1 MVIQKEVEGTC
12 FDSAFQTGSASLMTL
27 NQYIGKV
34 KSGEYARPI
43 AYLRGLIK
51 AGKKDEADAYK
62 KKLPLYVAGGVM
74 EGGRKL
80 EHMVRYS
87 ACMVIDID
95 DSPIP
100 VLELLRR
107 AAELSYVKAGHVSPS
122 GTGVKLFIMVDSD
135 LKNHNLAFE
144 IVKHRVEVDLP
155 GVKVDVSGKDPN
167 RGCFAGHD
175 PNAFYKEESEAIEIP
190 VADPEPQAASGHSS
204 GSVCSGTRLS
214 NYIDKYEQSN
224 TFVAGNRHSYLVKLS
239 SVLNNAGFSL
249 YDAVSECVRRYGSAD
264 FPAAEV
270 ETTVNDI
277 YRRYSASH
285 GSCAF
290 RPDGT
295 SSVPKSAKSA
305 KSATPFPKMAQKDA
319 EYGECDDIELD
330 NILLPCFDENI
341 YDHLPPLLTDILK
354 CAYSRTDRD
363 ILLISSLTLLSSVS
377 PGVKGSLGEH
387 DYTPAFYS
395 IITGGSGSGKGRIAA
410 LQRMLEPWQQY
421 IYDNSR
427 HQVEEYEELQEAY
440 DNYKMH
446 KRQKQTSKQP
456 LGPAPSKPKVV
467 KQRNLALTGNVTQA
481 RLVELL
487 EANYPYTSCMVDTE
501 METVLS
507 MFSQDFG
514 KYNDVL
520 NKSYHHEPV
529 GSSTKSS
536 GSFMV
541 KRPNLAL
548 LLSGTPAM
556 LPRLIPS
563 TENGLFSR
571 ILMYRIPGSGTY
583 RPLTS
588 ADDSPAASE
597 YFESWGQRVLD
608 IGVFLD
614 NSPTWVKFSDA
625 QRKRLDRFF
634 EREYYNVRSFG
645 NEDMESTVLRYRL
658 AIFRIGMQLTALR
671 KGESGCSERVWTI
684 SDDDFA
690 TAFHLGKVCLQHAY
704 VVATSLQSASSEVH
718 FRFPHHLRNLFV
730 SLLDSFKR
738 IDVVKEANVREI
750 SESTVDKF
758 LRKLQKNDLI
768 ISEGNGYYRKTERGK
783 QVVEI

>member
-144 IVKHRVEVDLP
+144 IVKHHVEVDLP

-658 AIFRIGMQLTALR
+658 AIFRIGMELTALR

>member
-107 AAELSYVKAGHVSPS
+107 AAELPYVKAGHVSPS

-144 IVKHRVEVDLP
+144 IVKHHVEVDLP
-155 GVKVDVSGKDPN
+155 GVKVDISGKDPN

-270 ETTVNDI
+270 ETTVNDV

>member
-135 LKNHNLAFE
+135 LKNHNLAFGV
-144 IVKHRVEVDLP
+144 VKHRVEVDLP

-290 RPDGT
+290 HPDGT

-305 KSATPFPKMAQKDA
+305 KSATPFPKM
-319 EYGECDDIELD
+319 
-330 NILLPCFDENI
+330 
-341 YDHLPPLLTDILK
+341 
-354 CAYSRTDRD
+354 
-363 ILLISSLTLLSSVS
+363 
-377 PGVKGSLGEH
+377 
-387 DYTPAFYS
+387 
-395 IITGGSGSGKGRIAA
+395 
-410 LQRMLEPWQQY
+410 
-421 IYDNSR
+421 
-427 HQVEEYEELQEAY
+427 
-440 DNYKMH
+440 
-446 KRQKQTSKQP
+446 
-456 LGPAPSKPKVV
+456 
-467 KQRNLALTGNVTQA
+467 
-481 RLVELL
+481 
-487 EANYPYTSCMVDTE
+487 
-501 METVLS
+501 
-507 MFSQDFG
+507 
-514 KYNDVL
+514 
-520 NKSYHHEPV
+520 V
-529 GSSTKSS
+529 GSK
-536 GSFMV
+536 
-541 KRPNLAL
+541 
-548 LLSGTPAM
+548 
-556 LPRLIPS
+556 
-563 TENGLFSR
+563 E
-571 ILMYRIPGSGTY
+571 
-583 RPLTS
+583 
-588 ADDSPAASE
+588 
-597 YFESWGQRVLD
+597 D
-608 IGVFLD
+608 I
-614 NSPTWVKFSDA
+614 
-625 QRKRLDRFF
+625 
-634 EREYYNVRSFG
+634 
-645 NEDMESTVLRYRL
+645 
-658 AIFRIGMQLTALR
+658 
-671 KGESGCSERVWTI
+671 
-684 SDDDFA
+684 
-690 TAFHLGKVCLQHAY
+690 
-704 VVATSLQSASSEVH
+704 
-718 FRFPHHLRNLFV
+718 
-730 SLLDSFKR
+730 
-738 IDVVKEANVREI
+738 
-750 SESTVDKF
+750 
-758 LRKLQKNDLI
+758 
-768 ISEGNGYYRKTERGK
+768 
-783 QVVEI
+783 

>member
-1 MVIQKEVEGTC
+1 MVIQKEVEGTY

-80 EHMVRYS
+80 EHMARYS
-87 ACMVIDID
+87 ACIVIDID

-107 AAELSYVKAGHVSPS
+107 AAEFPYVKAGHVSPS

-155 GVKVDVSGKDPN
+155 GVKVDISGKDPN

-319 EYGECDDIELD
+319 EYGEYDDIELD
-330 NILLPCFDENI
+330 NTLLPCFDENI

-658 AIFRIGMQLTALR
+658 AIFRIGMELTALR

>member
-1 MVIQKEVEGTC
+1 MVIQKEVEGTY

-107 AAELSYVKAGHVSPS
+107 AAELPYVKAGHVSPS

-135 LKNHNLAFE
+135 LKNHNLAFGV
-144 IVKHRVEVDLP
+144 VKHRVEVDLP
-155 GVKVDVSGKDPN
+155 GVKVDISGKDPN

-270 ETTVNDI
+270 ETTVNDV

>member
-1 MVIQKEVEGTC
+1 
-12 FDSAFQTGSASLMTL
+12 
-27 NQYIGKV
+27 
-34 KSGEYARPI
+34 
-43 AYLRGLIK
+43 
-51 AGKKDEADAYK
+51 
-62 KKLPLYVAGGVM
+62 
-74 EGGRKL
+74 
-80 EHMVRYS
+80 
-87 ACMVIDID
+87 
-95 DSPIP
+95 
-100 VLELLRR
+100 
-107 AAELSYVKAGHVSPS
+107 
-122 GTGVKLFIMVDSD
+122 
-135 LKNHNLAFE
+135 
-144 IVKHRVEVDLP
+144 
-155 GVKVDVSGKDPN
+155 
-167 RGCFAGHD
+167 
-175 PNAFYKEESEAIEIP
+175 
-190 VADPEPQAASGHSS
+190 
-204 GSVCSGTRLS
+204 
-214 NYIDKYEQSN
+214 
-224 TFVAGNRHSYLVKLS
+224 
-239 SVLNNAGFSL
+239 
-249 YDAVSECVRRYGSAD
+249 
-264 FPAAEV
+264 
-270 ETTVNDI
+270 
-277 YRRYSASH
+277 
-285 GSCAF
+285 
-290 RPDGT
+290 
-295 SSVPKSAKSA
+295 
-305 KSATPFPKMAQKDA
+305 MAQKDA

-330 NILLPCFDENI
+330 NTLLPCFDENI

-507 MFSQDFG
+507 MFSRDFG

>member
-1 MVIQKEVEGTC
+1 
-12 FDSAFQTGSASLMTL
+12 MTL

-107 AAELSYVKAGHVSPS
+107 AAELPYVKAGHVSPS

-144 IVKHRVEVDLP
+144 IVKHHVEVDLP
-155 GVKVDVSGKDPN
+155 GVKVDISGKDPN

-270 ETTVNDI
+270 ETTVNDV

>member
-135 LKNHNLAFE
+135 LKNHNLAFGV
-144 IVKHRVEVDLP
+144 VKHRVEVDLP

-658 AIFRIGMQLTALR
+658 AIFRIGMELTALR

>member
-330 NILLPCFDENI
+330 NTLLPCFDENI

-410 LQRMLEPWQQY
+410 LQRMLEP
-421 IYDNSR
+421 
-427 HQVEEYEELQEAY
+427 
-440 DNYKMH
+440 
-446 KRQKQTSKQP
+446 
-456 LGPAPSKPKVV
+456 
-467 KQRNLALTGNVTQA
+467 
-481 RLVELL
+481 
-487 EANYPYTSCMVDTE
+487 NYPYTSCMVDTE

-690 TAFHLGKVCLQHAY
+690 TAFHLGKVCLQHAS
-704 VVATSLQSASSEVH
+704 VVATSLQSAS
-718 FRFPHHLRNLFV
+718 
-730 SLLDSFKR
+730 
-738 IDVVKEANVREI
+738 
-750 SESTVDKF
+750 
-758 LRKLQKNDLI
+758 
-768 ISEGNGYYRKTERGK
+768 
-783 QVVEI
+783 

>member
-135 LKNHNLAFE
+135 LKNHNLAFGV
-144 IVKHRVEVDLP
+144 VKHRVEVDLP

-290 RPDGT
+290 HPDGT

-330 NILLPCFDENI
+330 NTLLPCFDENI

-410 LQRMLEPWQQY
+410 LQRVLEPWQQY

-456 LGPAPSKPKVV
+456 LGPAASKPKVV

>member
-1 MVIQKEVEGTC
+1 M
-12 FDSAFQTGSASLMTL
+12 
-27 NQYIGKV
+27 
-34 KSGEYARPI
+34 
-43 AYLRGLIK
+43 
-51 AGKKDEADAYK
+51 
-62 KKLPLYVAGGVM
+62 
-74 EGGRKL
+74 
-80 EHMVRYS
+80 
-87 ACMVIDID
+87 
-95 DSPIP
+95 
-100 VLELLRR
+100 
-107 AAELSYVKAGHVSPS
+107 
-122 GTGVKLFIMVDSD
+122 
-135 LKNHNLAFE
+135 
-144 IVKHRVEVDLP
+144 
-155 GVKVDVSGKDPN
+155 
-167 RGCFAGHD
+167 
-175 PNAFYKEESEAIEIP
+175 
-190 VADPEPQAASGHSS
+190 
-204 GSVCSGTRLS
+204 
-214 NYIDKYEQSN
+214 
-224 TFVAGNRHSYLVKLS
+224 KLS

-264 FPAAEV
+264 FSAAEV

-277 YRRYSASH
+277 YRRYSTSH

-290 RPDGT
+290 HPDGT

-305 KSATPFPKMAQKDA
+305 KSATPFPKMVQKEA

-330 NILLPCFDENI
+330 NTLLPCFDENI

>member
-144 IVKHRVEVDLP
+144 IVKHHVEVDLP
-155 GVKVDVSGKDPN
+155 GVKVDISGKDPN

-330 NILLPCFDENI
+330 NTLLPCFDENI

>member
-1 MVIQKEVEGTC
+1 MVIQKEVEGTY

-107 AAELSYVKAGHVSPS
+107 AAELPYVKAGHVSPS

-155 GVKVDVSGKDPN
+155 GVKVDISGKDPN

-330 NILLPCFDENI
+330 NTLLPCFDENI

-446 KRQKQTSKQP
+446 KRQKQTSKQL

>member
-135 LKNHNLAFE
+135 LKNHNLAFGV
-144 IVKHRVEVDLP
+144 VKHRVEVDLP

-290 RPDGT
+290 HPDGT

-330 NILLPCFDENI
+330 NTLLPCFDENI

-456 LGPAPSKPKVV
+456 LRPAPSKPKVV

>member
-107 AAELSYVKAGHVSPS
+107 AAELPYVKAGHVSPS
-122 GTGVKLFIMVDSD
+122 GTGVKLFIMVVSD
-135 LKNHNLAFE
+135 LKNHNLALGV
-144 IVKHRVEVDLP
+144 VKHRVEVDLP
-155 GVKVDVSGKDPN
+155 GVKVDVSGEDPN

-204 GSVCSGTRLS
+204 GSVCSGTRLL

-305 KSATPFPKMAQKDA
+305 KSATPFPKMAQKDV

-330 NILLPCFDENI
+330 NTLLPCFDENI
-341 YDHLPPLLTDILK
+341 YGHLPPLLTDILK

-556 LPRLIPS
+556 LPRLTPS

-658 AIFRIGMQLTALR
+658 AIFRIGMELTALR
-671 KGESGCSERVWTI
+671 KGESGCSVRVWTI

>member
-135 LKNHNLAFE
+135 LKNHNLAFGV
-144 IVKHRVEVDLP
+144 VKHRVEVDLP

-290 RPDGT
+290 HPDGT

-319 EYGECDDIELD
+319 EYGECDDIEPD
-330 NILLPCFDENI
+330 NTLLPCFDENI

>member
-1 MVIQKEVEGTC
+1 MVIQKEVEGTY

-80 EHMVRYS
+80 EHMARYS
-87 ACMVIDID
+87 ACIVIDID

-107 AAELSYVKAGHVSPS
+107 AAEFPYVKAGHVSPS

-190 VADPEPQAASGHSS
+190 VADPEPQAASGHSF

-305 KSATPFPKMAQKDA
+305 KSATPFPKMAQKEA

-658 AIFRIGMQLTALR
+658 AIFRIGMELTALR

>member
-135 LKNHNLAFE
+135 LKNHNLAFGV
-144 IVKHRVEVDLP
+144 VKHRVEVDLP

-571 ILMYRIPGSGTY
+571 ILMYRILGSGTY

>member
-107 AAELSYVKAGHVSPS
+107 AAELPYVKAGHVSPS

-135 LKNHNLAFE
+135 LKNHNLAFGV
-144 IVKHRVEVDLP
+144 VKHRVEVDLP

-204 GSVCSGTRLS
+204 GSVCSGTRLL

-305 KSATPFPKMAQKDA
+305 KSATPFPKMAQKDV

-330 NILLPCFDENI
+330 NTLLPCFDENI
-341 YDHLPPLLTDILK
+341 YGHLPPLLTDILK

-658 AIFRIGMQLTALR
+658 AIFRIGMELTVLR

>member
-1 MVIQKEVEGTC
+1 MVIQKEVEGTY

-305 KSATPFPKMAQKDA
+305 KSATPFPKMAQKEA

-658 AIFRIGMQLTALR
+658 AIFRIGMELTALR

>member
-1 MVIQKEVEGTC
+1 MVIQKEVEGTY

-107 AAELSYVKAGHVSPS
+107 AAELPYVKAGHVSPS

-135 LKNHNLAFE
+135 LKNHNLAFGV
-144 IVKHRVEVDLP
+144 VKHRVEVDLP
-155 GVKVDVSGKDPN
+155 GVKVDISGKDPN

-190 VADPEPQAASGHSS
+190 VADPEPQAASGHPS

-305 KSATPFPKMAQKDA
+305 KSATPFPKMAQKDV

-330 NILLPCFDENI
+330 NTLLPCFDENI
-341 YDHLPPLLTDILK
+341 YGHLPPLLTDILK

-427 HQVEEYEELQEAY
+427 HQVEEYEGLQEAY

-658 AIFRIGMQLTALR
+658 AIFRIGMELTALR

>member
-1 MVIQKEVEGTC
+1 MVIQKEVEGTY

-80 EHMVRYS
+80 EHMARYS
-87 ACMVIDID
+87 ACIVIDID

-107 AAELSYVKAGHVSPS
+107 AAEFPYVKAGHVSPS

-155 GVKVDVSGKDPN
+155 GVKVDISGKDPN

-319 EYGECDDIELD
+319 EYGECDDTELD
-330 NILLPCFDENI
+330 NTLLPCFDENI

>member
-1 MVIQKEVEGTC
+1 MVIQKEVEGTY

-107 AAELSYVKAGHVSPS
+107 AAELPYVKAGHVSPS

-144 IVKHRVEVDLP
+144 IVKHHVEVDLP
-155 GVKVDVSGKDPN
+155 GVKVDISGKDPN

-305 KSATPFPKMAQKDA
+305 KSATPFPKMAQKDV

-330 NILLPCFDENI
+330 NTLLPCFDENI
-341 YDHLPPLLTDILK
+341 YGHLPPLLTDILK

>member
-135 LKNHNLAFE
+135 LKNHNLAFGV
-144 IVKHRVEVDLP
+144 VKHRVEVDLP

-290 RPDGT
+290 HPDGT

-319 EYGECDDIELD
+319 EYGECGDIELD
-330 NILLPCFDENI
+330 NTLLPCFDENI

>member
-1 MVIQKEVEGTC
+1 MVIQKEVEGTY

-80 EHMVRYS
+80 EHMARYS
-87 ACMVIDID
+87 ACIVIDID

-107 AAELSYVKAGHVSPS
+107 AAEFPYVKAGHVSPS

-155 GVKVDVSGKDPN
+155 GVKVDISGKDPN

-330 NILLPCFDENI
+330 STLLPCFDENI

>member
-107 AAELSYVKAGHVSPS
+107 AAEFPYVKAGHVSPS

-144 IVKHRVEVDLP
+144 IVKHHVEVDLP
-155 GVKVDVSGKDPN
+155 GVKVDISGKDPN